1 MKKKICIIEDEKD
14 IIRLLSYNLNKE
26 GYDVQSC
33 SSGDTALEFVE
44 ANQPSLILLDIML
57 PGLDGFE
64 ICKLLKANSRTK
76 DIPIIIVTA
85 KMDESNIVTGL
96 ELGADDYV
104 TKPFSIAILIA
115 RIRSAL
121 RRSVKKPETKEPLI
135 TFENLKIYPERY
147 EVYVNNE
154 LVPINHSEFKL
165 LCCLASH
172 PGRVYSRLQI
182 IDFMK
187 GESYFVT
194 KRLVDVLLVSIR
206 KKLKSAAPLIQT
218 VRGVGY
224 KFKGQHEG

>member
-1 MKKKICIIEDEKD
+1 M
-14 IIRLLSYNLNKE
+14 
-26 GYDVQSC
+26 
-33 SSGDTALEFVE
+33 
-44 ANQPSLILLDIML
+44 
-57 PGLDGFE
+57 
-64 ICKLLKANSRTK
+64 
-76 DIPIIIVTA
+76 
-85 KMDESNIVTGL
+85 
-96 ELGADDYV
+96 